1 MIAAGSRNL
10 MSQVVSSAN
19 LDAAY
24 AHVRASRKTRHHN
37 DLFWS
42 LSDWPD
48 LKQWI
53 RIQLQSGD
61 YHLSP
66 VKQIRLENEWFS
78 DWYPEDAIVLKA
90 LELVLTP
97 LFCDHYDF
105 SDVSHI
111 KGHGGLKRGV
121 RDAFDYSQNFTRVI
135 KSDIA
140 SYYDS
145 MDHKILHQ
153 YLCETIL
160 DTRVQDILWQV
171 LDRIH
176 VYQGNHRQVKDKGIS
191 RGCSLSPLFGA
202 IYLNTLDTWSKQNH
216 VAYVRYMDD
225 FVIFVKGRRAIRRLI
240 KELYSLLKK
249 LGLQLADQKTFIG
262 RTATGFN
269 FLGYRICPNGITI
282 AQSTLDKMVT
292 RYHRRYAKGASQSA
306 LTAYLKRWVQWA
318 TSGVSLNVEKL
329 ILTQQSM
336 LTNSCNVAVLMT
348 KY

>member
-1 MIAAGSRNL
+1 MNIVTEGSRNL

-24 AHVRASRKTRHHN
+24 AHVRASRKKRHYN

-42 LSDWPD
+42 LPHWPN
-48 LKQWI
+48 LKLSL
-53 RIQLQSGD
+53 RIKLQSGD

-66 VKQIRLENEWFS
+66 VKQIRLEDKWFS

-105 SDVSHI
+105 NDVSHL
-111 KGHGGLKRGV
+111 KGHGGVKRGV
-121 RDAFDYSQNFTRVI
+121 RDVFNYSENYTRVI

-145 MDHKILHQ
+145 MDHRILHK
-153 YLCETIL
+153 YLCKTIL
-160 DTRVQDILWQV
+160 DTRVQDLLWQV

-176 VYQGNHRQVKDKGIS
+176 VYQGNYRQVKDKGIP
-191 RGCSLSPLFGA
+191 RGCSLSSLFGA
-202 IYLNTLDTWSKQNH
+202 IYLNTLDTWSKENN

-225 FVIFVKGRRAIRRLI
+225 FAIFVKGRRAIRRLI

-249 LGLQLADQKTFIG
+249 LGLKLADQKTFIG
-262 RTATGFN
+262 RTAKGFN
-269 FLGYRICPNGITI
+269 FLGYRISPKGITM

-292 RYHRRYAKGASQSA
+292 RYRRRYAKGASQA
-306 LTAYLKRWVQWA
+306 TLTAYLKRWIQWA
-318 TSGVSLNVEKL
+318 KSGVSLNVEKL
-329 ILTQQSM
+329 HLTIRSV
-336 LTNSCNVAVLMT
+336 LTNSCNVARS
-348 KY
+348 